1 MKILFMGTPDFAVF
15 TLQALVERGEN
26 VIGVV
31 TQTDKPRGR
40 GYELLP
46 TPVKKYALEHGIP
59 VYQPKTLRGEEFA
72 AQLSE
77 IDPELI
83 IVVAYGKI
91 LPVNV
96 LEYPQ
101 YGCINVHGSLLPAY
115 RGAAPMQRAIMDG
128 CAETGI
134 TTMYMAEGLDTGDM
148 LLKAALPIEEN
159 DNFETIHDKLGALG
173 AQTMLDTLDA
183 LRAGTLVPEVQ
194 DDSLANYAEK
204 IQKSDLLIDF
214 SLDARTLHN
223 HIRGTSPIPLSFT
236 HLPNGSLLKVYAAHV
251 HDSAKDWGD
260 TAPGTVVGLDG
271 EILVACGKGTIA
283 LTQVIPEGK
292 KRMGAADYIRGRKLN
307 IGDLLS

>member
-46 TPVKKYALEHGIP
+46 TPVKVYAQEHNIP

-72 AQLSE
+72 ALLAQ

-96 LEYPQ
+96 LEYPK

-128 CAETGI
+128 CAETGV

-148 LLKAALPIEEN
+148 LLKASLPITDT

-183 LRAGTLVPEVQ
+183 LRANTLVPEVQ
-194 DDSLANYAEK
+194 NNSLANYAEK
-204 IQKSDLLIDF
+204 IQKSDLLLDF

-236 HLPNGSLLKVYAAHV
+236 HLPNGSLLKVYAARVYDEDKV
-251 HDSAKDWGD
+251 HDA
-260 TAPGTVVGLDG
+260 APGTVVGLDG
-271 EILVACGKGTIA
+271 EILVACGKGTLA
-283 LTQVIPEGK
+283 LTSVIPEGK
-292 KRMGAADYIRGRKLN
+292 KRMPAADYIRGRKLSV
-307 IGDLLS
+307 GDLLA

>member
-15 TLQALVERGEN
+15 TLKALVERGEN

-46 TPVKKYALEHGIP
+46 TPVKVYAEEHNIP
-59 VYQPKTLRGEEFA
+59 VYQPKTLRDEAFA
-72 AQLSE
+72 SLLAE

-96 LEYPQ
+96 LEYPK

-128 CAETGI
+128 CAETGV

-148 LLKAALPIEEN
+148 LLKASLPIAEH

-173 AQTMLDTLDA
+173 AQTMLETLDA
-183 LRAGTLVPEVQ
+183 LRQGTLVPKVQ

-204 IQKSDLLIDF
+204 IQKSDLLLDF

-236 HLPNGSLLKVYAAHV
+236 HLPNGSLLKVYAARVYDEEKV
-251 HDSAKDWGD
+251 HNA
-260 TAPGTVVGLDG
+260 APGTVVGLDG
-271 EILVACGKGTIA
+271 EILVACGKGTLA

>member
-46 TPVKKYALEHGIP
+46 TPVKVYAQEHNIP

-72 AQLSE
+72 ALLAQ

-96 LEYPQ
+96 LEYPK

-128 CAETGI
+128 CAETGV

-148 LLKAALPIEEN
+148 LLKASLPITDT

-183 LRAGTLVPEVQ
+183 LRANTLVPEVQ

-204 IQKSDLLIDF
+204 IQKSDLLLDF

-236 HLPNGSLLKVYAAHV
+236 HLPNGSLLKVYAARVYDEDKV
-251 HDSAKDWGD
+251 HDA
-260 TAPGTVVGLDG
+260 APGTVVGLDG
-271 EILVACGKGTIA
+271 EILVACGKGTLA
-283 LTQVIPEGK
+283 LTSVIPEGK
-292 KRMGAADYIRGRKLN
+292 KRMPAADYIRGRKLSV
-307 IGDLLS
+307 GDLLA

>member
-15 TLQALVERGEN
+15 TLKALVERGEN

-40 GYELLP
+40 GHEMMP
-46 TPVKKYALEHGIP
+46 TPVKVYAEEHNIP
-59 VYQPKTLRGEEFA
+59 VYQPKTLRDEAFA
-72 AQLSE
+72 SLLAK

-83 IVVAYGKI
+83 VVVAFGKI

-96 LEYPQ
+96 LEYPK

-148 LLKAALPIEEN
+148 LLKASLPIDES
-159 DNFETIHDKLGALG
+159 DNFETVHDKLGALG

-183 LRAGTLVPEVQ
+183 LRQGTLVPEVQ
-194 DDSLANYAEK
+194 DDSLASYAKK
-204 IQKSDLLIDF
+204 IEKSDLSLDF

-223 HIRGTSPIPLSFT
+223 YIRGTSPIPLSFT
-236 HLPNGSLLKVYAAHV
+236 HLPNGSLLKVYAARVYDEDKV
-251 HDSAKDWGD
+251 HDV
-260 TAPGTVVGLDG
+260 APGTVVGLDG
-271 EILVACGKGTIA
+271 EILVACGKGTLA
-283 LTQVIPEGK
+283 LCQVIPEGK

-307 IGDLLS
+307 LGDLLS

>member
-26 VIGVV
+26 VVGVV

-46 TPVKKYALEHGIP
+46 TPVKVYAMEHNIP
-59 VYQPKTLRGEEFA
+59 VYQPKTLRSEEFA
-72 AQLSE
+72 AQLAE

-83 IVVAYGKI
+83 VVVAYGKI

-96 LEYPQ
+96 LEYPK

-128 CAETGI
+128 CAETGV

-148 LLKAALPIEEN
+148 LLKAALPIEES
-159 DNFETIHDKLGALG
+159 DNFETIHNKLGALG
-173 AQTMLDTLDA
+173 AKTMLDTLDA
-183 LRAGTLVPEVQ
+183 LRAGTLVAEVQ
-194 DDSLANYAEK
+194 DDTLANYAEK
-204 IQKSDLLIDF
+204 IQKSDCLLDF

-236 HLPNGSLLKVYAAHV
+236 HTPSGSLLKVYAARV
-251 HDSAKDWGD
+251 YDESKDWGD
-260 TAPGTVVGLDG
+260 TAPGTVVGLDKD
-271 EILVACGKGTIA
+271 ILVACGKGTLA
-283 LTQVIPEGK
+283 LYSVIPEGK
-292 KRMGAADYIRGRKLN
+292 KRMAAADYIRGRKLN

>member
-46 TPVKKYALEHGIP
+46 TPVKVYAQEHNIP
-59 VYQPKTLRGEEFA
+59 VYQPKTLRGEDFA
-72 AQLSE
+72 ALLAE

-96 LEYPQ
+96 LEYPK

-128 CAETGI
+128 CAETGV

-148 LLKAALPIEEN
+148 LLKASLPITDT

-183 LRAGTLVPEVQ
+183 LRANTLVPEVQ

-204 IQKSDLLIDF
+204 IQKSDLLLDF

-236 HLPNGSLLKVYAAHV
+236 HLPNGSLLKVYAARVYDEDKV
-251 HDSAKDWGD
+251 HDA
-260 TAPGTVVGLDG
+260 APGTVVGLDG
-271 EILVACGKGTIA
+271 EILVACGKGTLA
-283 LTQVIPEGK
+283 LTSVIPEGK
-292 KRMGAADYIRGRKLN
+292 KRMPAADYIRGRKLSV
-307 IGDLLS
+307 GDLLA

>member
-1 MKILFMGTPDFAVF
+1 MRILFMGTPDFAVF
-15 TLQALVERGEN
+15 TLGALVERGEN

-40 GYELLP
+40 GHELMP
-46 TPVKKYALEHGIP
+46 TPVKVYAQEHNIP
-59 VYQPKTLRGEEFA
+59 VYQPKTLRDGAFA
-72 AQLSE
+72 SLLAE

-83 IVVAYGKI
+83 VVVAFGKI

-96 LEYPQ
+96 LEYPK

-148 LLKAALPIEEN
+148 LLKASLPIDES
-159 DNFETIHDKLGALG
+159 DNFEIVHDKLGALG

-183 LRAGTLVPEVQ
+183 LRAGTLAPKVQ
-194 DDSLANYAEK
+194 DDSLASYAKK
-204 IQKSDLLIDF
+204 IEKSDLLIDF
-214 SLDARTLHN
+214 SRDARTLHN
-223 HIRGTSPIPLSFT
+223 YIRGTSPIPLSFT
-236 HLPNGSLLKVYAAHV
+236 HLPNSSLLKVYAARVYDDDKV
-251 HDSAKDWGD
+251 H
-260 TAPGTVVGLDG
+260 TVAPGTVVGLDG
-271 EILVACGKGTIA
+271 EILVACGKGTLA
-283 LTQVIPEGK
+283 LTSVIPEGK

-307 IGDLLS
+307 LGDLLS

>member
-15 TLQALVERGEN
+15 TLKALVESGEN

-40 GYELLP
+40 GHEMQP
-46 TPVKKYALEHGIP
+46 TPVKVYALEHGIP

-96 LEYPQ
+96 LEYPKH
-101 YGCINVHGSLLPAY
+101 GCINVHGSLLPAY

-128 CAETGI
+128 CTTTGI

-148 LLKAALPIEEN
+148 LLKAELPILPE
-159 DNFETIHDKLGALG
+159 DNFENVHDNLGALG
-173 AQTMLDTLDA
+173 AQTMLATLAA
-183 LRAGTLVPEVQ
+183 LRAGTLCPEKQ
-194 DDSLANYAEK
+194 DDALANYAEK

-214 SLDARTLHN
+214 TRDATTVHN
-223 HIRGTSPIPLSFT
+223 YIRGTSPIPLSFT
-236 HLPNGSLLKVYAAHV
+236 HLPSGSLLKVYASRVYDADKV
-251 HDSAKDWGD
+251 HSA
-260 TAPGTVVGLDG
+260 APGTVVGVDG

-292 KRMGAADYIRGRKLN
+292 KRMPAADYIRGRKLN
-307 IGDLLS
+307 QGDLLS

>member
-15 TLQALVERGEN
+15 TLKALVERGEN
-26 VIGVV
+26 IVGVV

-46 TPVKKYALEHGIP
+46 TPVKAYAMEHSIP

-72 AQLSE
+72 ALLAE
-77 IDPELI
+77 IDPEMI
-83 IVVAYGKI
+83 VVVAYGKI

-96 LEYPQ
+96 LEYPK

-134 TTMYMAEGLDTGDM
+134 TTMYMADGIDTGDM
-148 LLKAALPIEEN
+148 LLKAELPIEDS

-194 DDSLANYAEK
+194 DDSLATYAKK
-204 IQKSDLLIDF
+204 IEKSDLLIDF

-223 HIRGTSPIPLSFT
+223 RIRGTSPIPLSFT
-236 HLPNGSLLKVYAAHV
+236 HLPNGSLLKVYAARVYDEDKV
-251 HDSAKDWGD
+251 HAQ
-260 TAPGTVVGLDG
+260 APGTVVGLDG
-271 EILVACGKGTIA
+271 EILVACGKGTLA
-283 LTQVIPEGK
+283 LTSVIPEGK
-292 KRMGAADYIRGRKLN
+292 KRMGAADYIRGRKINL
-307 IGDLLS
+307 GDLLS

>member
-46 TPVKKYALEHGIP
+46 TPVKVYAQEHNIP

-72 AQLSE
+72 ALLAE

-96 LEYPQ
+96 LEYPK

-128 CAETGI
+128 CAETGV

-148 LLKAALPIEEN
+148 LLKASLPITDT

-183 LRAGTLVPEVQ
+183 LRANTLVPEVQ

-204 IQKSDLLIDF
+204 IQKSDLLLDF

-236 HLPNGSLLKVYAAHV
+236 HLSNGSLLKVYAARVYDEDKV
-251 HDSAKDWGD
+251 HDA
-260 TAPGTVVGLDG
+260 APGTVVGLDS
-271 EILVACGKGTIA
+271 EILVACGKGTLA
-283 LTQVIPEGK
+283 LTSVIPEGK
-292 KRMGAADYIRGRKLN
+292 KRMPAADYIRGRKLSV
-307 IGDLLS
+307 GDLLA

>member
-15 TLQALVERGEN
+15 TLRALVERGEN

-46 TPVKKYALEHGIP
+46 TPVKVYAQEHNIP
-59 VYQPKTLRGEEFA
+59 VYQPKTLRDEAFA
-72 AQLSE
+72 SLLAE

-83 IVVAYGKI
+83 VVVAFGKI

-96 LEYPQ
+96 LEYPK

-134 TTMYMAEGLDTGDM
+134 TTMYMADGIDTGDM
-148 LLKAALPIEEN
+148 LLKAELPIEDS

-194 DDSLANYAEK
+194 DDSLATYAKK
-204 IQKSDLLIDF
+204 IEKSDLLIDF

-236 HLPNGSLLKVYAAHV
+236 HLPNGSLLKVYAARVYDEDKV
-251 HDSAKDWGD
+251 HDA
-260 TAPGTVVGLDG
+260 APGTVVGLDG
-271 EILVACGKGTIA
+271 EILVACGKGTLA
-283 LTQVIPEGK
+283 LTSVIPEGK
-292 KRMGAADYIRGRKLN
+292 KRMGAADYIRGGKLN
-307 IGDLLS
+307 VGDLLS

>member
-15 TLQALVERGEN
+15 TLKALVERGEN
-26 VIGVV
+26 IVGVV

-46 TPVKKYALEHGIP
+46 TPVKAYAMEHSIP

-72 AQLSE
+72 ALLAE
-77 IDPELI
+77 IDPEMI
-83 IVVAYGKI
+83 VVVAYGKI

-96 LEYPQ
+96 LEYPK

-134 TTMYMAEGLDTGDM
+134 TTMYMADGIDTGDM
-148 LLKAALPIEEN
+148 LLKAELPIEDS

-194 DDSLANYAEK
+194 DDSLATYAKK
-204 IQKSDLLIDF
+204 IEKSDLLIDF

-223 HIRGTSPIPLSFT
+223 RIRGTSPIPLSFT
-236 HLPNGSLLKVYAAHV
+236 HLPNGSLLKVYAARVYDEDKV
-251 HDSAKDWGD
+251 HDA
-260 TAPGTVVGLDG
+260 APGTVVGLDG
-271 EILVACGKGTIA
+271 EILVACGKGTLA
-283 LTQVIPEGK
+283 LTSVIPEGK

-307 IGDLLS
+307 VGDLLS

>member
-15 TLQALVERGEN
+15 TLRALVERGEN
-26 VIGVV
+26 VVGVV

-46 TPVKKYALEHGIP
+46 TPVKAYALEHNIP

-72 AQLSE
+72 ALLSE

-96 LEYPQ
+96 LEYPK

-128 CAETGI
+128 CAVTGV

-148 LLKAALPIEEN
+148 LLKAELPIEDT
-159 DNFETIHDKLGALG
+159 DNFETIHDKLGLLG
-173 AQTMLDTLDA
+173 AQTMLQTLDA
-183 LRAGTLVPEVQ
+183 LRANTLVPEVQ

-204 IQKSDLLIDF
+204 IQKSDLLLDF

-236 HLPNGSLLKVYAAHV
+236 HLPNGSLLKVYAARVYDEDKV
-251 HDSAKDWGD
+251 HAQ
-260 TAPGTVVGLDG
+260 APGTVVGLDG
-271 EILVACGKGTIA
+271 EILVACGKGTLA

-292 KRMGAADYIRGRKLN
+292 KRMGAADYIRGRKINL
-307 IGDLLS
+307 GDLLS

>member
-15 TLQALVERGEN
+15 TLKALIERGES
-26 VIGVV
+26 VVGVV

-46 TPVKKYALEHGIP
+46 TPVKVYALEHNIP
-59 VYQPKTLRGEEFA
+59 VYQPKTLRGEDFA
-72 AQLSE
+72 ALLSE

-96 LEYPQ
+96 LEYPK

-128 CAETGI
+128 CAETGV

-148 LLKAALPIEEN
+148 LLKASLPIEDS

-173 AQTMLDTLDA
+173 AKTMLDTLDA
-183 LRAGTLVPEVQ
+183 LRQGTLVPEVQ

-204 IQKSDLLIDF
+204 IQKSDLLLDF

-236 HLPNGSLLKVYAAHV
+236 HLPNGSLLKVYAARVYDEDKV
-251 HDSAKDWGD
+251 HAQ
-260 TAPGTVVGLDG
+260 APGTVVGLDG
-271 EILVACGKGTIA
+271 EILVACGKGTLA

-292 KRMGAADYIRGRKLN
+292 KRMGAADYIRGRKINL
-307 IGDLLS
+307 GDLLS

>member
-15 TLQALVERGEN
+15 TLKALVESGEN

-40 GYELLP
+40 GHEMQP
-46 TPVKKYALEHGIP
+46 TPVKVYAQEHGIP

-96 LEYPQ
+96 LEYPKH
-101 YGCINVHGSLLPAY
+101 GCINVHGSLLPAY

-128 CAETGI
+128 CTTTGI

-148 LLKAALPIEEN
+148 LLKAELPILPE
-159 DNFETIHDKLGALG
+159 DNFENVHDNLGALG
-173 AQTMLDTLDA
+173 AQTMLDTLAA
-183 LRAGTLVPEVQ
+183 LRAGTLCPEKQ
-194 DDSLANYAEK
+194 DDALANYAEK

-214 SLDARTLHN
+214 TRDATVVHN
-223 HIRGTSPIPLSFT
+223 YIRGTSPIPLSFT
-236 HLPNGSLLKVYAAHV
+236 HLPSGSLLKVYASRVYDADKV
-251 HDSAKDWGD
+251 HS

-292 KRMGAADYIRGRKLN
+292 KRMPAADYIRGRKINL
-307 IGDLLS
+307 GDLLS

>member
-15 TLQALVERGEN
+15 TLKALVERGEN

-46 TPVKKYALEHGIP
+46 TPVKVYAQEHGIP
-59 VYQPKTLRGEEFA
+59 VYQPATLRGEEFA
-72 AQLSE
+72 AQLAE

-91 LPVNV
+91 LPANV
-96 LEYPQ
+96 LEYPKH
-101 YGCINVHGSLLPAY
+101 GCINVHGSLLPAY

-128 CAETGI
+128 CATTGI
-134 TTMYMAEGLDTGDM
+134 TTMYMAQGLDTGDM
-148 LLKAALPIEEN
+148 LLKAELPILPE
-159 DNFETIHDKLGALG
+159 DNFETIHDSLGALG
-173 AQTMLDTLDA
+173 AKTMLDTLDA
-183 LRAGTLVPEVQ
+183 LRAGTLTPEKQ
-194 DDSLANYAEK
+194 DDALANYAEK

-214 SLDARTLHN
+214 TKDAATVHN
-223 HIRGTSPIPLSFT
+223 YIRGTSPIPLSFT
-236 HLPNGSLLKVYAAHV
+236 HLPGGSLLKVYASRVYDADKV
-251 HDSAKDWGD
+251 HTA
-260 TAPGTVVGLDG
+260 APGTVVGLDG

-292 KRMGAADYIRGRKLN
+292 KRMPAADYIRGRKINL
-307 IGDLLS
+307 GDLLS

>member
-1 MKILFMGTPDFAVF
+1 MRILFMGTPDFAVF
-15 TLQALVERGEN
+15 TLKALVERGEN
-26 VIGVV
+26 VIGVI

-46 TPVKKYALEHGIP
+46 TPVKVYAQEHNIP

-83 IVVAYGKI
+83 VVVAYGKI

-96 LEYPQ
+96 LDYPK

-115 RGAAPMQRAIMDG
+115 RGAAPMQRAIMEG
-128 CAETGI
+128 CPVTGI

-148 LLKAALPIEEN
+148 LLKAELPIAED
-159 DNFETIHDKLGALG
+159 DNFETIHDKLGRLG

-183 LRAGTLVPEVQ
+183 LRAGTLVPEQQ

-204 IQKSDLLIDF
+204 IQKNDCLLDF

-236 HLPNGSLLKVYAAHV
+236 HLPNGSLLKVYAARVYDENKV
-251 HDSAKDWGD
+251 HNV
-260 TAPGTVVGLDG
+260 APGTVVGLDG
-271 EILVACGKGTIA
+271 EILVACGKGTLA
-283 LTQVIPEGK
+283 LLQVIPEGK
-292 KRMGAADYIRGRKLN
+292 KRMPAADYIRGRKLN
-307 IGDLLS
+307 VGDLLS

>member
-15 TLQALVERGEN
+15 TLRALVERGEN
-26 VIGVV
+26 IVGVV

-46 TPVKKYALEHGIP
+46 TPVKSYAMEHGIP

-72 AQLSE
+72 ALLAE

-83 IVVAYGKI
+83 VVVAYGKI

-96 LEYPQ
+96 LEYPK

-134 TTMYMAEGLDTGDM
+134 TTMYMADGIDTGDM
-148 LLKAALPIEEN
+148 LLKAELPIEDS

-204 IQKSDLLIDF
+204 IQKSDLLLDF

-236 HLPNGSLLKVYAAHV
+236 HLPNGSLLKVYAARVYDEDKV
-251 HDSAKDWGD
+251 HAQ
-260 TAPGTVVGLDG
+260 APGTVVGLDG
-271 EILVACGKGTIA
+271 EILVACGKGTLA

-292 KRMGAADYIRGRKLN
+292 KRMGAADYIRGRKINL
-307 IGDLLS
+307 GDLLS